1 MPNSTNQRTLSTS
14 LSGNDLM
21 KVERYIKASGISA
34 SRFIHK
40 ALLAYVQTLPD
51 PDAPVAP
58 LVRPAPNGPEPTHYS
73 NATDEEME
81 RLGISMQDYALY
93 DMDGQDNCLFQLRWL
108 RGHGLLNRIVPKAR
122 YDGDTAYLDWAEQSA
137 TQRNNLKAV
146 QHLKRVRAHLLTLPP
161 PPTSNV

>member
-14 LSGNDLM
+14 LSGADLM
-21 KVERYIKASGISA
+21 KVERYITASGMSA

-51 PDAPVAP
+51 PDAAVTPP
-58 LVRPAPNGPEPTHYS
+58 ERPAPNGPEPRHYS
-73 NATDEEME
+73 NATEEEMQ

-108 RGHGLLNRIVPKAR
+108 RGYGILNRIMPKAR
-122 YDGDTAYLDWAEQSA
+122 YDGDMAYLDWAEYNV
-137 TQRNNLKAV
+137 TQRNNPKALNRLK
-146 QHLKRVRAHLLTLPP
+146 QVRAHLLTLPLP
-161 PPTSNV
+161 PKG